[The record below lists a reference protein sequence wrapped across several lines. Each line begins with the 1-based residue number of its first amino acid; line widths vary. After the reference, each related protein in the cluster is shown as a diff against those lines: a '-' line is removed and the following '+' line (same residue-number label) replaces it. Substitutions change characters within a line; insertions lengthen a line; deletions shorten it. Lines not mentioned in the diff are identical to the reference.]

1 MIDDPGRFASN
12 AAPSPRFGAPLVWAA
27 LLALGQ
33 AATLA
38 MVHAGPQVRYQ
49 HYVVPWKLT
58 AEAPW
63 ALAIFVVECFA
74 VVWGISRSGAA
85 RRALRHLRG
94 WRFVVVVV
102 AFVLTSATGSL
113 YLPAYATELVF
124 APIVQLVHLGAV
136 LLFATSLSQ
145 SLRDRI
151 AGFMSRILGQH
162 DPLEQVEP
170 SGPDRLA
177 WTLAVGVAVLAAVL
191 AIVSYERHPHVPDEV
206 VYLLQARY
214 LAEGMLSLPLPPALH
229 AFNID
234 LMTYQ
239 VDRWF
244 SPVPPGWPF
253 LLAAATAV
261 GATWLLNPLLG
272 GINILLAST
281 VLREL
286 YPLRTARIAIIL
298 LAASPWHLFMS
309 MNIMTHTATLTAAL
323 GAAAAVA
330 RLRRDPRLRWAV
342 LGGLGIGIV
351 GLIRPLEAV
360 PVALLLGFWSLGA
373 RGVRIRLLPSITLT
387 FAAIVTSSL
396 VLPYNKQLTG
406 SFASFPIMAY
416 TDATYGAGTNALG
429 FGGDRGLPFSG
440 LDPFPGHGAVDV
452 LVNANFNLFQTNIE
466 LLGWATGSL
475 LVIAL
480 FLVSGR
486 LRRPDAYLLA
496 VIASVAGIH
505 AFYYFSGGPD
515 FGARYWYL
523 IIVPCI
529 ALAARGIVEL
539 ESRVNTSVDG
549 EGVRVIAAAS
559 LLTAIAVLI
568 FVPWR
573 AADKYHHYRGMQPH
587 VREFATAPATR
598 GGIVLIRGRRHPDFA
613 SAFTYNS
620 LDLTDGSTVFAW
632 DRGPDAR
639 RELVEAYPGR
649 TFWIVEGPTVTGA
662 GFALAA
668 GPLRG
673 DQLIARQ
680 DSVIP
685 WP

>member
-1 MIDDPGRFASN
+1 MTDDPGQPASD
-12 AAPSPRFGAPLVWAA
+12 AASATRFGAPLFWAG

-63 ALAIFVVECFA
+63 ALAIFVAECFA
-74 VVWGISRSGAA
+74 VAWGVSRSDVTQ
-85 RRALRHLRG
+85 RALRHLDG
-94 WRFVVVVV
+94 WRLGVVL
-102 AFVLTSATGSL
+102 ASFVLTSATGSM
-113 YLPAYATELVF
+113 YLPAYAAELVF
-124 APIVQLVHLGAV
+124 APIVQIVHLGAV
-136 LLFATSLSQ
+136 LLFATSLSR
-145 SLRDRI
+145 STRNRVAAMMVRVIGPD
-151 AGFMSRILGQH
+151 AGTDLSPGR
-162 DPLEQVEP
+162 
-170 SGPDRLA
+170 PDRLA
-177 WTLAVGVAVLAAVL
+177 WTLAIGVAVIAAGL

-214 LAEGMLSLPLPPALH
+214 LVEGMLSLPLPPVH
-229 AFNID
+229 GAFNID

-239 VDRWF
+239 FDRWF

-253 LLAAATAV
+253 LLATATAI

-342 LGGLGIGIV
+342 LGGVSIGIV

-373 RGVRIRLLPSITLT
+373 KGARIRLLPSIMLT
-387 FAAIVTSSL
+387 FATFVTSLL

-406 SFASFPIMAY
+406 SVATFPIMAY

-429 FGGDRGLPFSG
+429 FGPDRGLPFSG
-440 LDPFPGHGAVDV
+440 LDPFPGHGPIDV
-452 LVNANFNLFQTNIE
+452 LVNTNFNLFQTNIE

-475 LVIAL
+475 LVIAV
-480 FLVSGR
+480 FLVSR
-486 LRRPDAYLLA
+486 NLRRSDAYMLA
-496 VIASVAGIH
+496 VIGSVAGIH

-523 IIVPCI
+523 TIVPCI
-529 ALAARGIVEL
+529 ALAARGIVTL
-539 ESRVNTSVDG
+539 ESRLNTSRVG
-549 EGVRVIAAAS
+549 EGARVIAAAS

-587 VREFATAPATR
+587 VRELATAPATR
-598 GGIVLIRGRRHPDFA
+598 GSIILIRGRRHPDFA

-632 DRGPDAR
+632 DRGPDVR
-639 RELVEAYPGR
+639 RELVQAYPGR
-649 TFWIVEGPTVTGA
+649 TFWIVEGPTVSGA
-662 GFALAA
+662 GFAVTA